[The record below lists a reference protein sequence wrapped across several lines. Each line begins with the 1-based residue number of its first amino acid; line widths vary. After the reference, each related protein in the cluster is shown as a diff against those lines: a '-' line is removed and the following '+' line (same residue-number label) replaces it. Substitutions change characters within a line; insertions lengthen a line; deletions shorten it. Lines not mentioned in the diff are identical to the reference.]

1 MPEFEFPTETI
12 DLPSQGLVY
21 PKDSPLSSG
30 KIELKYMTA
39 KEEDILTSQNLIK
52 KGIVLDKLF
61 DSLIVTKG
69 VKQSDLVL
77 GDKNAVMIASRV
89 LAYGAEYK
97 ATVQSPDGPIETI
110 FDLTKIEYKK
120 MDKKVDYSKG
130 IFDMELPASKLSIQ
144 FKILTG
150 ADESNINKDLEATK
164 KTGMSAEITTRMRYM
179 IVSVDGKS
187 DKPTINKFVTNM
199 LSQDSLALR
208 RYYAEVSPDIELNQ
222 KIEIGGELVKVD
234 IPMTPRFFWPDSSI

>member
-61 DSLIVTKG
+61 DSLIVTSG

-77 GDKNAVMIASRV
+77 GDKNAVMIAARV

-97 ATVQSPDGPIETI
+97 ATVQGPDGPIETV
-110 FDLTKIEYKK
+110 FDLTKIDYKK
-120 MDKKVDYSKG
+120 LDKKIDYTKG
-130 IFDMELPASKLSIQ
+130 VFDMKLPASKLSIQ

-164 KTGMSAEITTRMRYM
+164 KAGMSAEITTRIRYM
-179 IVSVDGKS
+179 IVAVDGKS
-187 DKPTINKFVTNM
+187 DKTTINKFVTNM

-234 IPMTPRFFWPDSSI
+234 IPMTPRFFWPDATI